1 MRVNR
6 QQMITVIIAMLNDI
20 RQIGPERFDDL
31 FTYRVELEKGSLKSK
46 TLTKLV
52 HWYSIQHEILPFPEE
67 HLDLVRESL
76 DRFMNDRANGSVP
89 QKLFD
94 MVPEKDGPLLN
105 DESIQAMINT
115 FSEPEPSQ

>member
-31 FTYRVELEKGSLKSK
+31 STYRAELERGSLKSE

-52 HWYSIQHEILPFPEE
+52 NWYSIQHEVLPFPEE

-76 DRFMNDRANGSVP
+76 CRFMTDRANGSVP
-89 QKLFD
+89 QKSFD

-115 FSEPEPSQ
+115 FPKLEPAQ